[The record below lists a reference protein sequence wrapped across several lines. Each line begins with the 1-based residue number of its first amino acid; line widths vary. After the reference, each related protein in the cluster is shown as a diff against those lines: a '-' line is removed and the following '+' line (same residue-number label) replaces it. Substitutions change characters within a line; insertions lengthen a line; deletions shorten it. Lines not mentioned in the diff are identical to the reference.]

1 MSHLYYHIIG
11 CFERVRVQ
19 WTRKSANGS
28 TRFGAKI
35 LPRLPSDSVS
45 MHFQQRF
52 VIEHMVIVRAIVSRV
67 GIALACDTHV
77 HICKFLQSRSLA
89 VAVRTK
95 QFSSKIQ
102 TRTGFTSFYI
112 FQIFSFSS
120 FNLFWIILSFKCK
133 KNWRKLIFWCSKIR
147 KIEKWRL
154 I

>member
-11 CFERVRVQ
+11 CFERVPVQ
-19 WTRKSANGS
+19 WTGKSANGS

-102 TRTGFTSFYI
+102 TRTGSFYI
-112 FQIFSFSS
+112 FQIFSFSI
-120 FNLFWIILSFKCK
+120 NLFWIILSFKCK
-133 KNWRKLIFWCSKIR
+133 KNWRKLIFWCDDRKFEKSKNDV
-147 KIEKWRL
+147 
-154 I
+154 